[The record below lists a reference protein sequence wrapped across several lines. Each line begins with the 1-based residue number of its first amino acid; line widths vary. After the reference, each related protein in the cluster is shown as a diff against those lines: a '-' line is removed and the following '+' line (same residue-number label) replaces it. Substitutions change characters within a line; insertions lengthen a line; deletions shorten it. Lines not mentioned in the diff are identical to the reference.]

1 MSVGTKKAASMKRT
15 TSANRLRKTAA
26 KKRKQKQNP
35 DKATA
40 ETAGGGKAPRGAAPI
55 VEKVEVPG
63 ARPALFK
70 LVERAMESYSLFRSS
85 RKIGTARIEP
95 NGEWTAR
102 FGGADGSWTASAN
115 SSVDLLRL
123 IGKFQLAKDAHKAAS
138 RRVEEANPELDI
150 KGKKSAEERLSIAF
164 AERARKGRIEELD
177 RLIGELRRQIKPA

>member
-1 MSVGTKKAASMKRT
+1 MKRT
-15 TSANRLRKTAA
+15 TSAIRSRKAAA
-26 KKRKQKQNP
+26 KKRRPKQIP
-35 DKATA
+35 AKATA
-40 ETAGGGKAPRGAAPI
+40 ATAGGRKAPRGAEPI

-70 LVERAMESYSLFRSS
+70 LVERALESYFLFRSS
-85 RKIGTARIEP
+85 RKIGTARVEP

-102 FGGADGSWTASAN
+102 FDDADGSWTASAN

-138 RRVEEANPELDI
+138 RRVEEANPELNI

-177 RLIGELRRQIKPA
+177 RLIDELRTTIKPA